1 VTPEQQ
7 ETPLVD
13 LDEAIAVLR
22 RGGLVAFPTETV
34 YGLGADASNSAAVR
48 RVFTVK
54 RRPPAHPLIVHLGH
68 ADWLADW
75 AIEVPAEARQLAER
89 FWPGPLTLILKRHA
103 RVHDDVTGGQETVGL
118 RVPGH
123 PLALALLQRFGRGI
137 AAPSA
142 NRFGRV
148 SPTTADHVRTDLGT
162 EVDLILDGG
171 PCDVGIESAIVD
183 LSRGVPTL
191 LRPGQLS
198 AEQLEDVIG
207 KPLQRPGA
215 SAPRA
220 PGTLESHYA
229 PRTPLEVVAPDK
241 LADRLRATELPVA
254 VLAASQPDS
263 GNVVRFVQASIDAD
277 SYARA
282 LYEWLRVLD
291 ASGASLMLV
300 ERPPD
305 APAWAGIRDRLQRA
319 ARMRD
324 TSLS

>member
-1 VTPEQQ
+1 VTLEQQ
-7 ETPLVD
+7 ETPVVD
-13 LDEAIAVLR
+13 LDEAVAVLR

-34 YGLGADASNSAAVR
+34 YGLGADASNSAAVGR
-48 RVFTVK
+48 LFTVK
-54 RRPPAHPLIVHLGH
+54 RRPRAHPLIVHLGH
-68 ADWLADW
+68 ADWLEDW
-75 AIEVPAEARQLAER
+75 AIDVPTEARQLAEC
-89 FWPGPLTLILKRHA
+89 FWPGPLTLILKRNA

-123 PLALALLQRFGRGI
+123 PLALALLQRFGRGV

-148 SPTTADHVRTDLGT
+148 SPTTADHVRADLGT

-198 AEQLEDVIG
+198 TAQLEEVIG
-207 KPLQRPGA
+207 ITLQPPGA

-229 PRTPLEVVAPDK
+229 PRTPLEVVAQDT
-241 LADRLRATELPVA
+241 LEDRLRATELPVA
-254 VLAASQPDS
+254 VLAASKPDS
-263 GNVVRFVQASIDAD
+263 RNVVRFVQASIDAD
-277 SYARA
+277 TYARR

-291 ASGASLMLV
+291 AAGAALMLV

-319 ARMRD
+319 ARD
-324 TSLS
+324 